1 MKKQGMIFFA
11 LDPPNLVSLVGLFC
25 AVAAIYTAILGKF
38 PLAIVA
44 ALWAVVFDWADG
56 LVARRMKGRTDE
68 QKAIGANLDSLI
80 DIVSFGVF
88 PGVFLL
94 SYGGFSVWFLPGAF
108 VLVAVAAVRLSYFNV
123 FGLVDSHT
131 YQGLALDN
139 NIIILA
145 VLFIG
150 TRFFDRS
157 VFAIIL
163 YGIMMTMAVFN
174 LAPVRTP
181 KFSGKWFYALI
192 VFSLTITIVYGFGLQ
207 TNSLT

>member
-1 MKKQGMIFFA
+1 MKNKSMISVA
-11 LDPPNLVSLVGLFC
+11 LDPPNIVSLVGLLS
-25 AVAAIYTAILGKF
+25 AVTAIYAAILGAF

-56 LVARRMKGRTDE
+56 IVARNMKNRSDDQRTL
-68 QKAIGANLDSLI
+68 GANLDSLI

-94 SYGGFSVWFLPGAF
+94 AYGGFGVWFLPGAF
-108 VLVAVAAVRLSYFNV
+108 ILVAVAAVRLSYFNV

-145 VLFIG
+145 FFFLVE
-150 TRFFDRS
+150 RFFDRS
-157 VFAIIL
+157 VFSGIL
-163 YGIMMTMAVFN
+163 YAEFMIMAVFN
-174 LAPVRTP
+174 VAPIRTP
-181 KFSGKWFYALI
+181 KFSGKWFYVLI
-192 VFSLTITIVYGFGLQ
+192 ILTLAFSIVYGLD
-207 TNSLT
+207 L